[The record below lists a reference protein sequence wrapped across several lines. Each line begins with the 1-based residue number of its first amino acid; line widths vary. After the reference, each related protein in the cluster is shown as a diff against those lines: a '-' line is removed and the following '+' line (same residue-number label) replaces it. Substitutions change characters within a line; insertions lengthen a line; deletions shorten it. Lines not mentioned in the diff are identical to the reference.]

1 MPLTLFKDKIYKD
14 YLILLYGIPFIA
26 LVTTIVG
33 MEYSLNYIFR
43 NTTFWWKVL
52 FTYIEVMCIWVSFRL
67 SLVKIDQYFP
77 FTVKNSKQRL
87 IIQMVVM
94 FVLYAFFRLL
104 FIPINELF
112 FNHSFNWR
120 IHFNSDLPIAI
131 TFIILINLLYYHWI
145 WTHLIQGKVE
155 VVSSSPNDFSS
166 STKSS
171 LIPIQRGKKTNLI
184 NVKEIAYFYKKDSLT
199 YLKQFNGEVFLIDE
213 SLKSLINTYHLEGF
227 YRVNRQF
234 IIHYAAIQSF
244 QTLPNRQVQIILQP
258 ASPIVCKVNKNNV
271 KAFKVWLKKTS

>member
-1 MPLTLFKDKIYKD
+1 MPLSLFKYKVYKD
-14 YLILLYGIPFIA
+14 YLILLYGVPFIA

-43 NTTFWWKVL
+43 NTTFWWKIL

-77 FTVKNSKQRL
+77 FTAKNSKQRL

-112 FNHSFNWR
+112 FNHTFNWR

-145 WTHLIQGKVE
+145 WAHLIQKKVE
-155 VVSSSPNDFSS
+155 VVSSPNDFSS

-184 NVKEIAYFYKKDSLT
+184 NVKEIAYFYKKDGLT

-213 SLKSLINTYHLEGF
+213 SLKSLINTYYLGRF

-234 IIHYAAIQSF
+234 IIHYTAIQSF

-271 KAFKVWLKKTS
+271 KAFKVWLKKEK